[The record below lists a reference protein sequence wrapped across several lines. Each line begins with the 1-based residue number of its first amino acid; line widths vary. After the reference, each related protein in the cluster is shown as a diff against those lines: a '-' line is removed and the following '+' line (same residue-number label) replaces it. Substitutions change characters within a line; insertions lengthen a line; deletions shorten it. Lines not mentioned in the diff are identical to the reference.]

1 MLDRGAREEDVPRRQ
16 AVRGPKLVGIKVLA
30 ASRLFKNPEA
40 PEVELQ
46 YLVPM
51 VPMVTAA

>member
-1 MLDRGAREEDVPRRQ
+1 VRLTDDIALDLAAGEE
-16 AVRGPKLVGIKVLA
+16 LVGIEVLA

-51 VPMVTAA
+51 VTAA